1 MQKRDEGLF
10 RMVDRLAHATEGE
23 LASAIKL
30 TGRWPQTVVV
40 LVLLDET
47 LEIGAYF
54 GHVLTE
60 LLFLI
65 DLTDKL

>member
-1 MQKRDEGLF
+1 MNE
-10 RMVDRLAHATEGE
+10 MAVTMI
-23 LASAIKL
+23 S
-30 TGRWPQTVVV
+30 
-40 LVLLDET
+40 DET